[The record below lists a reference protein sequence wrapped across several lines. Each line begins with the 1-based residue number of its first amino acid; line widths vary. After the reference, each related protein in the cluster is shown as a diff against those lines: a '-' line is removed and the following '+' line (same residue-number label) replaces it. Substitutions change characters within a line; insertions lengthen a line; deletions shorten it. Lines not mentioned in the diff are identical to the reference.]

1 MYPSPRA
8 PRALAST
15 ARRSHVCARV
25 RACTGGSLS
34 LSGAAP
40 RPHARRRGCAAR
52 RRGCRCASRRAPAA
66 RWWAP
71 AAAARARCCG
81 CCSASMT
88 RAAAPCASA
97 ATTSATSACR
107 ACATRSASCRR
118 RAPSGR
124 EKRAGGLAAA
134 QGLRASPLLACVV
147 GLHAGQAALPAD
159 SHGATRWGLCAA
171 VCALHAR
178 PPGAPHGPDG
188 TVAQQR
194 GRPRGAG
201 RTAAGEEASG
211 RGAAGRARGA
221 RARGANGRTL
231 ARRTWCSSTTP
242 STTTSCTAA
251 WARRRRMCLPPRG
264 RPPCTTRRARR
275 AARGPAPGHA
285 PGLVHRCPSPTRAPG
300 RPGSGCDVQR
310 DRLARALRRGG
321 RRMHG
326 RGGLPVPAGH
336 GRGGGRAV
344 WLEADMPVT
353 RTRAAHMRTGAGAA
367 GR

>member
-15 ARRSHVCARV
+15 ARRSHVCARM

-40 RPHARRRGCAAR
+40 RPHARRRGCATR

-194 GRPRGAG
+194 GRRVRGAG

-275 AARGPAPGHA
+275 AARAARPQGTRRGWCIDAPAP
-285 PGLVHRCPSPTRAPG
+285 RARRAG
-300 RPGSGCDVQR
+300 RALGVMCSGTGWLARCDV
-310 DRLARALRRGG
+310 A
-321 RRMHG
+321 
-326 RGGLPVPAGH
+326 AGACM
-336 GRGGGRAV
+336 GGGGCRCQRA
-344 WLEADMPVT
+344 M
-353 RTRAAHMRTGAGAA
+353 AAAEGERCGWRQTCQ
-367 GR
+367 